1 MVNIRFL
8 WLPRRTALAVPYHF
22 RQVTRDPLGLSVS
35 VVIPVRNGASTIAAQ
50 MHALFDQQDAPP
62 FEVIVADN
70 GSTDGTD
77 QLVELL
83 ACESPPNIAVRVLPC
98 PERVGVSAARN
109 AGAAASVADLILIC
123 DADDI
128 VSPCWVQQMTAA
140 LEHFDV
146 VGGALNEINLNPDLG
161 PEQRRGL
168 DEKLPISL
176 GFLPYATGANVG
188 ARRAVIEAIGGW
200 DETFVGGGDDVD
212 FSWRAQLAG
221 FTLGFAEGAVIDY
234 RLRTDLKGSYRQAY
248 RYARSGP
255 KLYRT
260 YRDAGAHRR
269 GLRSIVYSWFWITT
283 RACVLPFGDYAF
295 RRKWSRRSALAIGR
309 ISGSLSNK
317 VIFF

>member
-1 MVNIRFL
+1 
-8 WLPRRTALAVPYHF
+8 
-22 RQVTRDPLGLSVS
+22 
-35 VVIPVRNGASTIAAQ
+35 
-50 MHALFDQQDAPP
+50 MHALFAQQDAPP

-70 GSTDGTD
+70 GSTDGTA

-83 ACESPPNIAVRVLPC
+83 ARDSPSTVAVRVLSC

-109 AGAAASVADLILIC
+109 AGAAASAADLVLIC

-128 VSPCWVQQMTAA
+128 VSPCWVQQMIAA

-146 VGGALNEINLNPDLG
+146 VGGALNEVKLNPDLG

-168 DEKLPISL
+168 DKKLPISL
-176 GFLPYATGANVG
+176 AFLPYATGANVG
-188 ARRAVIEAIGGW
+188 VRRTVIEAIGGW

-221 FTLGFAEGAVIDY
+221 FTLGFAESAVIDY
-234 RLRTDLKGSYRQAY
+234 RLRTDLKGSYMQAY

-260 YRDAGAHRR
+260 YRDAGARRR
-269 GLRSIVYSWFWITT
+269 GLRPIVYAWFWITT
-283 RACVLPFGDYAF
+283 RACVLPFGNYAF
-295 RRKWSRRSALAIGR
+295 RRKWSRRCALAVGR
-309 ISGSLSNK
+309 IAGSLSNK